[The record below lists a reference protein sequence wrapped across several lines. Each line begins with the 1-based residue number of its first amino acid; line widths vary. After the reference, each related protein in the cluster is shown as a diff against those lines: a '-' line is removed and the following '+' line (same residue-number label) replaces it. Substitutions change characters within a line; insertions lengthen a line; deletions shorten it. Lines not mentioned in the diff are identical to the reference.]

1 MQRIVG
7 WRGPGG
13 YEVSTDPERLDLGF
27 IHAYLKNA
35 YWSPRI
41 SRQVV
46 ERSIANSLPFGLY
59 GPSGEQAG
67 FARAV
72 TDYATYGYLG
82 DVFVVDEHR
91 GRGLGKFLV
100 TCLLEHPELQGL
112 RRWALT
118 TRDAHG
124 LYSRF
129 GFGPPAQPANHLF
142 IERSP
147 EEPRSVEQAW
157 DGTSSTA

>member
-1 MQRIVG
+1 
-7 WRGPGG
+7 
-13 YEVSTDPERLDLGF
+13 
-27 IHAYLKNA
+27 
-35 YWSPRI
+35 
-41 SRQVV
+41 VV

-72 TDYATYGYLG
+72 TDYATYGYVG

-100 TCLLEHPELQGL
+100 TCLLEHPELQTI

-118 TRDAHG
+118 TREAHG
-124 LYSRF
+124 LYLRF
-129 GFGPPAQPANHLF
+129 GFGPPAKPANHLF

-147 EEPRSVEQAW
+147 EEPRSVEQAR
-157 DGTSSTA
+157 DGTSSRA